1 MASDITKEKL
11 ALIEWIVRQDKPAA
25 LKPLLDALAQVDKDT
40 EDINRIV
47 GYRSRGVRVT
57 RKQLV
62 DSLIEGIKALESEK
76 LISLDQIE
84 QESDQ
89 W

>member
-1 MASDITKEKL
+1 MATDLNKEKL
-11 ALIEWIVRQDKPAA
+11 ALIEWIVRQEKPAA
-25 LKPLLDALAQVDKDT
+25 LKPLLDALAQVDKET

-62 DSLIEGIKALESEK
+62 DSLIEGIRNLDSEK